1 MVEVW
6 EFTLVD
12 SVDSEYRLASDEWAE
27 QITFP
32 LEEAEID

>member
-1 MVEVW
+1 
-6 EFTLVD
+6 
-12 SVDSEYRLASDEWAE
+12 VDSEYRLASDEWAE